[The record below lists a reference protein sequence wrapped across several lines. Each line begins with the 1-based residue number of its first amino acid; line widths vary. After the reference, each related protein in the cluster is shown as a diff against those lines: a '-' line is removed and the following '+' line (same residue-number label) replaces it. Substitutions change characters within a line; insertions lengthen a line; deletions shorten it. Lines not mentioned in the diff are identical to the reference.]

1 VGAALQFEAAALAKA
16 KTRQRRAAQKP
27 HFITIGQREIETH
40 GLDAG
45 FWSDL
50 YHRSMTVYWPV
61 FFGTAAAIFAV
72 LNATFALLFWL
83 GNDPVA
89 NVSPDLPLPLSLFY
103 FSIETLAT
111 VGYGDM
117 HPQTDYGHLVAT
129 VEIFTGMSFLA
140 VMTGLIFAR
149 FSRPKARVVFARHP
163 VVTTHQGKP
172 TLMIRIANARHNTI
186 SQATAQLWLFR
197 LEHTKEREQF
207 RRYYE
212 LKLDR
217 AEHPM
222 FSLSWTLLHII
233 DEASPFREMT
243 ADNFAD
249 AEGALVLNVSGVDDS
264 SAQRLY
270 ARQIYS
276 QPDIRW
282 QHRYRD
288 ITSLSAKGQLLLDY
302 TKFHD
307 VETDGDAAVA
317 AQPPAKSKTKRPA
330 APHRRAA
337 GE

>member
-1 VGAALQFEAAALAKA
+1 LAKA
-16 KTRQRRAAQKP
+16 LHKPGKP
-27 HFITIGQREIETH
+27 HSHVVTIGQREIETH
-40 GLDAG
+40 GLGTG

-61 FFGTAAAIFAV
+61 FFGTAAAIFLL
-72 LNATFALLFWL
+72 LNAVFAFIYWL
-83 GNDPVA
+83 GDKPVA
-89 NVSPDLPLPLSLFY
+89 NVADNLPLPLSLFY

-117 HPQTDYGHLVAT
+117 HPQTNYGHIVAT

-149 FSRPKARVVFARHP
+149 FSRPRARFVFARHP
-163 VVTTHQGKP
+163 VVTTYQGEP
-172 TLMIRIANARHNTI
+172 ALMIRIANARHNTI
-186 SQATAQLWLFR
+186 SQAIARLWLFR
-197 LEHTKEREQF
+197 VESTKEGEQF

-217 AEHPM
+217 REHPM
-222 FSLSWTLLHII
+222 FSLSWTLLHLI
-233 DEASPFREMT
+233 DETSAFYGMT
-243 ADNFAD
+243 ADDFVA
-249 AEGALVLNVSGVDDS
+249 AEGALILSVDGVDDN

-276 QPDIRW
+276 RQDIRW

-288 ITSLSAKGQLLLDY
+288 ITSFSVKGRLVLDY

-307 VETDGDAAVA
+307 VVAEET
-317 AQPPAKSKTKRPA
+317 
-330 APHRRAA
+330 
-337 GE
+337 

>member
-1 VGAALQFEAAALAKA
+1 LVKVT
-16 KTRQRRAAQKP
+16 KRRIGRKS
-27 HFITIGQREIETH
+27 HLVTIGLREIETR
-40 GLDAG
+40 GLGTG

-61 FFGTAAAIFAV
+61 FFGSAAVIFVV
-72 LNATFALLFWL
+72 LNAIYASLYWL
-83 GNDPVA
+83 GYWLGDNPIA

-117 HPQTDYGHLVAT
+117 HPQTNYGHLIAT

-149 FSRPKARVVFARHP
+149 FSRPRARFVFARHP
-163 VVTTHQGKP
+163 VITTHQGMP
-172 TLMIRIANARHNTI
+172 ALLIRIANARHNTI

-197 LEHTKEREQF
+197 LEKTKEREDL
-207 RRYYE
+207 RRFYE

-217 AEHPM
+217 EEHPM
-222 FSLSWTLLHII
+222 FSLSWTLIHLI
-233 DEASPFREMT
+233 DETSPFYGLT

-249 AEGALVLNVSGVDDS
+249 VEGALVLNVGGVDDS

-276 QPDIRW
+276 EPDIRW
-282 QHRYRD
+282 HHRYRD
-288 ITSLSAKGQLLLDY
+288 ITSLTEKGRLVLDY
-302 TKFHD
+302 SKFHD
-307 VETDGDAAVA
+307 VVPEKA
-317 AQPPAKSKTKRPA
+317 
-330 APHRRAA
+330 
-337 GE
+337 